1 MSSHAKSNLLKG
13 IGIGLLLF
21 SGFILYRLFND
32 SVKQELGYISRKSS
46 DTVKVLTP
54 PNTDFSLTIDK
65 IGASA
70 AIIAD
75 VNPYNSREYQ
85 LALRDGVAHAG
96 GTKVPGQGGNIF
108 LFAHSSADL
117 LTAERYNSVFYL
129 MHHLESGDI
138 IKVWYQGK
146 QYDYSVLDKHLVVPT
161 DTKYL
166 TGNNSTET
174 LTLMTC
180 WPPGTTYKRLIVIAK
195 PSI

>member
-1 MSSHAKSNLLKG
+1 MSSRSKPNLFKG
-13 IGIGLLLF
+13 IGLGLLLF

-32 SVKQELGYISRKSS
+32 PIKQELGYVVR
-46 DTVKVLTP
+46 TQQPVKELLP

-70 AIIAD
+70 AIIQD
-75 VNPYNSREYQ
+75 VSPYDSKEYQ
-85 LALRDGVAHAG
+85 LALKDGVAHAS

-129 MHHLESGDI
+129 MHHLMPGDT
-138 IKVWYQGK
+138 IKLWYQGLEH
-146 QYDYSVLDKHLVVPT
+146 DYLVTEKHFVSPN

-166 TGNNSTET
+166 TTNYSVET

-180 WPPGTTYKRLIVIAK
+180 WPPGTTFKRLIVLAK
-195 PSI
+195 RSK